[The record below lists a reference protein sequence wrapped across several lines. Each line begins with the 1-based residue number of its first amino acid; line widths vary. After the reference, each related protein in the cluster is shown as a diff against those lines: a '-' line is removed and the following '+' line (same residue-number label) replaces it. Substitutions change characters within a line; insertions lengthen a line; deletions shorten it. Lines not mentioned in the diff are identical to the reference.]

1 MKTQTNMS
9 LSTGYKAIPA
19 IFIMLATDEE
29 CNQVIA
35 NCKDDFNRL
44 QVFMSNINLLE
55 KDAVGELL
63 IATNCTQQLKEMMIN
78 CERRLDKSVSTNT
91 ATDVYTT
98 TKAHEASKHG

>member
-19 IFIMLATDEE
+19 ILIMLASDEE

-35 NCKDDFNRL
+35 NCKKEFFRL
-44 QVFMSNINLLE
+44 QGFMSNINLLE
-55 KDAVGELL
+55 KDAIGELL
-63 IATNCTQQLKEMMIN
+63 IVTNCTKQLKEMMIN
-78 CERRLDKSVSTNT
+78 CAKRLDKSVSTNT

-98 TKAHEASKHG
+98 TKAHEGRKRG